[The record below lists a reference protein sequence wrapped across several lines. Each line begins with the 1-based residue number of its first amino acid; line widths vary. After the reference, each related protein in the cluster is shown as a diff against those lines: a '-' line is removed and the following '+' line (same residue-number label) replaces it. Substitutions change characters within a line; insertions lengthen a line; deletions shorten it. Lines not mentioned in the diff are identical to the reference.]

1 MVLGIELVR
10 SANTSK
16 TSRIDVKLVGVIMM
30 FPVSGCL
37 NDVSRILCI
46 SRERLQLSKD
56 GMIISFVSD
65 LNRC

>member
-1 MVLGIELVR
+1 M
-10 SANTSK
+10 
-16 TSRIDVKLVGVIMM
+16 KLFGVIMM

-46 SRERLQLSKD
+46 SRERVQLSKD
-56 GMIISFVSD
+56 GIVISFVSD

>member
-10 SANTSK
+10 SASTSK
-16 TSRIDVKLVGVIMM
+16 TSRIEVKLVGVIMM

-37 NDVSRILCI
+37 TDVSRILRI
-46 SRERLQLSKD
+46 SRERVQLSKD
-56 GMIISFVSD
+56 RMLISFVSD